1 MTPPL
6 EDAKRRIIDEWRRKA
21 DDDLAVAERLLA
33 DDVGS
38 FFNAIT
44 FHCQQ
49 AAEKYL
55 KALLTCWD
63 IEFPKTHMLARLIAL
78 VEQRDAALA
87 SSLMDAVGLTPYG
100 VELRYPGDRPDA
112 SLDEARDAVRLAQQV
127 HDAIMPLITNP
138 PAGPEGRT

>member
-1 MTPPL
+1 MTPPPENPKL
-6 EDAKRRIIDEWRRKA
+6 RIIYEWRRKA
-21 DDDLAVAERLLA
+21 DDDLAVAECLLT
-33 DDVGS
+33 DDAGP
-38 FFNAIT
+38 FRNAIT

-63 IEFPKTHMLARLIAL
+63 IEFPRTHMLARLIAL

-87 SSLMDAVGLTPYG
+87 SSLMDVISLTPYG

-112 SLDEARDAVRLAQQV
+112 SPDEACEAVQLAQQV
-127 HDAIMPLITNP
+127 RDAVMPLISDPST
-138 PAGPEGRT
+138 GPGDRS

>member
-1 MTPPL
+1 MTPPP
-6 EDAKRRIIDEWRRKA
+6 EDAKLRIIHEWRRKA

-33 DDVGS
+33 DDESS

-100 VELRYPGDRPDA
+100 VELRYPGDRPDT
-112 SLDEARDAVRLAQQV
+112 SPDEAREAVKLVRLV
-127 HDAIMPLITNP
+127 RDVVLPLISNP
-138 PAGPEGRT
+138 SAGPGDRE

>member
-1 MTPPL
+1 MTPPP
-6 EDAKRRIIDEWRRKA
+6 EDAKLRIIHEWRRKA

-33 DDVGS
+33 DDADS
-38 FFNAIT
+38 FSNAIT

-55 KALLTCWD
+55 KSLLTCWD

-112 SLDEARDAVRLAQQV
+112 SADDAREAIRLTQQICN
-127 HDAIMPLITNP
+127 AIVPLLSR
-138 PAGPEGRT
+138 ASGDDKS